1 MITDL
6 VQIKRL
12 GEKKRDENGR
22 FRKYMKSRV
31 FVERQFRK
39 AAEEVTDGIDCR
51 QCHSDMAPY
60 REEAHRIHWQS
71 LTASC
76 VLCHVAQE

>member
-1 MITDL
+1 VITDL

-39 AAEEVTDGIDCR
+39 AAEEVTDAIDCR
-51 QCHSDMAPY
+51 QCA
-60 REEAHRIHWQS
+60 E
-71 LTASC
+71 C
-76 VLCHVAQE
+76 